1 MEDVEPADD
10 IPEQQCEDCLRVL
23 PLTRKHFARAPGC
36 TYKFQR
42 CCRKCKKERVRKS
55 HLDKIEATAIEA
67 FCSRSIS
74 GGANIPHT
82 AEMLEALMNYFG
94 GVNGFATMAMKQYW
108 DAKPGSRMRS
118 GILEMIVRLTSKN
131 TEQGGARKPIDLYS
145 EEELE
150 QEIEKRISNAILLAQ
165 GTRLVNVIPQ
175 APAGAAAAATPH
187 DQLAVGLSDRRT
199 QELAERAFREAN
211 GGATPLLPHPETV
224 GVPPGSG
231 E

>member
-1 MEDVEPADD
+1 MDEVDLAGD
-10 IPEQQCEDCLRVL
+10 IPEQQCEDCQRVL
-23 PLTRKHFARAPGC
+23 PLTKKYFAKAPGC

-42 CCRKCKKERVRKS
+42 CCRKCKKQRIRKA
-55 HLDKIEATAIEA
+55 HLEKIEATAVES

-74 GGANIPHT
+74 GGVNIPHT

-94 GVNGFATMAMKQYW
+94 GVNGFASIAMKQYW

-131 TEQGGARKPIDLYS
+131 TEAGGARKPIDLYS

-150 QEIEKRISNAILLAQ
+150 EEIEKRISNAILLAQ

-175 APAGAAAAATPH
+175 APAGTFSAAPAN
-187 DQLAVGLSDRRT
+187 DQLPVGLSDRRT

-211 GGATPLLPHPETV
+211 GGLEALLANPEAV
-224 GVPPGSG
+224 GVPPRPG